1 MTKTILGG
9 LDLKKVGSRLRKTD
23 RFLLDIFKVRLAQ
36 GGLSDYVAE
45 NKRAQ
50 SPDGIFQTLRLEV
63 EAERINLMKLWARE
77 NSINPDF
84 AASIMYQI
92 ISESC
97 RRQNEVMIARRS
109 DPGAKLDENDPD
121 AVYAAQRE
129 NLLQLTANVAAKYD
143 EGYGK
148 GCLGSKLYF
157 SFEKKILMGMFG
169 TNEGDN
175 ELAIDL
181 GCSTGI
187 MAFKIAPNF
196 QRVIGYDIS
205 PEMIAV
211 AEGKKT
217 PQTAHVEFVNA
228 DIEAGINL
236 PDNSVSL
243 AIMNMGTASDIR
255 NLEGVLEN
263 LQRVLKPGG
272 HFFLSF
278 YNTEGLFYKISFLPW
293 PMPIAAHIDLDKR
306 CLEVHSDGMVYLL
319 YARPRSLEEVRALL
333 TKFEIE
339 STHTFPTLA
348 SIIPNV
354 ITEDTDEK
362 GNYAPNESAQKL
374 IKQIDTEL
382 ADSALNCG
390 TYILVTGHKQ

>member
-9 LDLKKVGSRLRKTD
+9 LDLKKVGARLRKTD

-50 SPDGIFQTLRLEV
+50 SPDGVFPTLRLDV
-63 EAERINLMKLWARE
+63 EAERIQLMRRWAEE
-77 NSINPDF
+77 NGINPDF
-84 AASIMYQI
+84 AHSIMYQV

-109 DPGAKLDENDPD
+109 DPDAKLDEGDPD
-121 AVYAAQRE
+121 AVYAAQKE
-129 NLLQLTANVAAKYD
+129 NLLLLTAAVAPGYD
-143 EGYGK
+143 QGYGK

-157 SFEKKILMGMFG
+157 SFEKQLLMSMIG
-169 TNEGDN
+169 TDEGDN
-175 ELAIDL
+175 ALAIDL

-205 PEMIAV
+205 PDMIAV
-211 AEGKKT
+211 ANGKKT

-228 DIEAGINL
+228 DIEAGLDL

-243 AIMNMGTASDIR
+243 AVMNMGTASDIR
-255 NLEGVLEN
+255 NLKGVLET

-272 HFFLSF
+272 RFFLSF

-306 CLEVHSDGMVYLL
+306 CLEVHSDGKVYLL
-319 YARPRSLEEVRALL
+319 YARPRSLDEVRSLL
-333 TKFEIE
+333 SCFEIE
-339 STHTFPTLA
+339 NTYTFPTLA

-354 ITEDTDEK
+354 ITEDTDDK
-362 GNYAPNESAQKL
+362 GNRTPNEAAQKL
-374 IKQIDTEL
+374 VKQIDMEL
-382 ADSALNCG
+382 AGSALNCG
-390 TYILVTGHKQ
+390 TYIIVTGHKR